1 MLWRQPMPYGRSI
14 RYVGVARRK
23 GAPPLAGRRGQR
35 ASQRA
40 ARALTPG
47 VSGSTLLASRAVT
60 WHLDTHRMAAAVA
73 HFAPRVHVIDHV
85 TGHDTRP
92 AR

>member
-1 MLWRQPMPYGRSI
+1 MPYGRSV
-14 RYVGVARRK
+14 RSAGGTRRK

-47 VSGSTLLASRAVT
+47 VSGSTLLASRAVNL
-60 WHLDTHRMAAAVA
+60 WHLDAPRMAAAVA
-73 HFAPRVHVIDHV
+73 HFAPGVRV
-85 TGHDTRP
+85 TGRDTKP
-92 AR
+92 AG